1 MSMKNAKTLW
11 NVKVSVLTPFCSRN
25 KAYKKIKEFHSEYIT
40 QYTAKVAGNR
50 MPKIKKIYLER
61 ESKLKESLKEFHDLT
76 FDDQMSKLEFYCTEF
91 GLYTSDME
99 ASDFGKVPA
108 PSLQE
113 IQEAQSDSFL
123 SFSEVLNY

>member
-1 MSMKNAKTLW
+1 MFCLSDLKVVKNLNGKL
-11 NVKVSVLTPFCSRN
+11 K
-25 KAYKKIKEFHSEYIT
+25 
-40 QYTAKVAGNR
+40 AKVGHV
-50 MPKIKKIYLER
+50 YLDR
-61 ESKLKESLKEFHDLT
+61 ESQLKKLLNEFHDLT

-108 PSLQE
+108 PSLSE

>member
-1 MSMKNAKTLW
+1 
-11 NVKVSVLTPFCSRN
+11 
-25 KAYKKIKEFHSEYIT
+25 
-40 QYTAKVAGNR
+40 
-50 MPKIKKIYLER
+50 MPKIKKIYLNR
-61 ESKLKESLKEFHDLT
+61 EIQLKELLNEFHDLT

-108 PSLQE
+108 PSLSE
-113 IQEAQSDSFL
+113 IQKAQSDSFL

>member
-1 MSMKNAKTLW
+1 MSNLL
-11 NVKVSVLTPFCSRN
+11 N
-25 KAYKKIKEFHSEYIT
+25 T
-40 QYTAKVAGNR
+40 QQKCIRNR

-76 FDDQMSKLEFYCTEF
+76 FDDQMSKMEFYCTEF

-108 PSLQE
+108 PSLSE

-123 SFSEVLNY
+123 SFSEVVNY

>member
-1 MSMKNAKTLW
+1 MD
-11 NVKVSVLTPFCSRN
+11 KVGFIKITEGLSSTAYYDFRTFCI
-25 KAYKKIKEFHSEYIT
+25 KIKEFHNEYIA
-40 QYTAKVAGNR
+40 QYTAKVARNR
-50 MPKIKKIYLER
+50 MPKIKKIYLDR

-108 PSLQE
+108 PSLSE

-123 SFSEVLNY
+123 SLSEVLSY